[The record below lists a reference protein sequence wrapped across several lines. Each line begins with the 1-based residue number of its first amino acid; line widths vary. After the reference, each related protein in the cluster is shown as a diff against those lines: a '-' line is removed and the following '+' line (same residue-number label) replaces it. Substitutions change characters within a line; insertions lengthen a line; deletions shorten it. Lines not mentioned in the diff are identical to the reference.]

1 MKRFFTLFSTLIIT
15 MVFAIST
22 VAQTGGDAVIYPE
35 KYIGNKVEHFYFDV
49 KNGADK
55 VHSTSFA
62 NDLYITDDMNGIRIP
77 IYGNESH
84 PAHPS
89 AGVVIDSYYT
99 SILKS
104 IEFAS
109 TARTGKDFFI
119 FASKK
124 LDGQNSF
131 PAWTKNTN
139 GVIVT
144 EYVKLL
150 TDFLLYMKGKGIEI
164 DYLGIQNEEEYN
176 EGNITPAK
184 HKAIVDSLRN
194 ITARNG
200 LKMPKIVGY
209 EGFGPNKN
217 NWVRDLKNAGWL
229 DRMDVYGT
237 HYYPNLRPYS
247 KLITDLSFIGNTPY
261 WSTEPHWDGKAEVD
275 DWKEAEEAICALWDQ
290 LDAGMSGIMWWA
302 YKRSGSLR
310 GNLMRTFTVPLKDAT
325 LIDMID
331 IDGRGTNTY
340 GKLQTRAVR
349 EDNTITVWAVNNHA
363 TTSYQDYGFK
373 LYQGALVGNVSY
385 RRWIKGQTIDGTT
398 GNATVEGNNI
408 FRISIPAQSIF
419 SFTFNY
425 DLSLGLSGTNT
436 GIATLSVAPSV
447 ATSHINISGINEGE
461 TYQIFDLAG
470 KLQSTNQT
478 NNLDIS
484 SYRQGIYI
492 VRTMDGRTVRF
503 VKK

>member
-1 MKRFFTLFSTLIIT
+1 MRSFFTFIL
-15 MVFAIST
+15 T
-22 VAQTGGDAVIYPE
+22 VVLTIFMANSAAAQTGGDAIIYPE
-35 KYIGNKVEHFYFDV
+35 KYMGKKVEHFYFDV

-55 VHSTSFA
+55 VHTTSFA
-62 NDLYITDDMNGIRIP
+62 NDLYVADDMNGIRIP
-77 IYGNESH
+77 IYGDDKH

-89 AGVVIDSYYT
+89 AGVVVESYYE
-99 SILKS
+99 SIIKS
-104 IEFAS
+104 IEFS
-109 TARTGKDFFI
+109 RTARIGKDYYV

-131 PAWTKNTN
+131 PAWTKNAN

-150 TDFLLYMKGKGIEI
+150 TDFLLYMKDKGIEI
-164 DYLGIQNEEEYN
+164 DYLGIQNEEEFN

-184 HKAIVDSLRN
+184 HKAIVDSLRD

-209 EGFGPNKN
+209 EGYGPNKN

-237 HYYPNLRPYS
+237 HYYPHLRPNS
-247 KLITDLSFIGNTPY
+247 KLLADLALIGDMPF
-261 WSTEPHWDGKAEVD
+261 WSTEPHWDSKAEVD
-275 DWKEAEEAICALWDQ
+275 DWKEAEEGICALWDQ
-290 LDAGMSGIMWWA
+290 LDAGMSGVMWWA

-331 IDGRGTNTY
+331 IDGRGTATY

-349 EDNTITVWAVNNHA
+349 KDNTITVWAVNNHA
-363 TTSYQDYGFK
+363 TTSYQNYGFK
-373 LYQGALVGNVSY
+373 LYQGAIVGNVSY
-385 RRWIKGQTIDGTT
+385 RRWIKNQ
-398 GNATVEGNNI
+398 TVEGVTGTATIEGNNT
-408 FRISIPAQSIF
+408 FRVTIPAQSIF
-419 SFTFNY
+419 SFSFNY
-425 DLSLGLSGTNT
+425 DLFLASTNVT
-436 GIATLSVAPSV
+436 NSFTDLKVTPSV
-447 ATSHINISGINEGE
+447 ATDHILISGISEGNR
-461 TYQIFDLAG
+461 YQIFDLAG
-470 KLQSTNQT
+470 KLQTTSLSLNV
-478 NNLDIS
+478 DIS
-484 SYRQGIYI
+484 LYRPGIYI
-492 VRTMDGRTVRF
+492 VKAYDGRTTRF